1 MQDGH
6 KDLLVKKHVTHVKV
20 VYPLEWLAH
29 PVSDSIQ
36 VFQDNKEYI
45 MGVFLLGQVL
55 PE

>member
-1 MQDGH
+1 MQDAH

-29 PVSDSIQ
+29 PVTDSIQ
-36 VFQDNKEYI
+36 VFQDDMEYI